1 MPSHHESKLKYL
13 KSLFPICH
21 TFISIRKTLA
31 LAIELRDKAVEA
43 QAYYSLGNTYTLLH
57 DYPTA
62 IEYHLKHLQ
71 IAQEL
76 KDRIGEGRAYWSLG
90 NAHSAIGNHEQA
102 LHFANRH
109 LEISKEVLRFKS
121 FIW

>member
-1 MPSHHESKLKYL
+1 MFH
-13 KSLFPICH
+13 C
-21 TFISIRKTLA
+21 RRTLQ

-62 IEYHLKHLQ
+62 IDYHLRHLR

-76 KDRIGEGRAYWSLG
+76 NDKIGEGRAYWSLG
-90 NAHSAIGNHEQA
+90 NAHSAIGNHEEA
-102 LHFANRH
+102 LHYASQH
-109 LEISKEVLRFKS
+109 LEVSKEVNLFLQYAYFKFS
-121 FIW
+121 L